1 MSLFPFFKKNQCNT
15 AQCAKN
21 RLQASV
27 RKPGTDV
34 VSNIKTA
41 ILEAVAQH
49 PSIQENKVIF
59 SRDKKR
65 SALYIT
71 IPIQES

>member
-1 MSLFPFFKKNQCNT
+1 MSLFHFFKKDQCNT
-15 AQCAKN
+15 AQFAKN

-49 PSIQENKVIF
+49 PGVQENKVTF
-59 SRDKKR
+59 SSDKKQ